1 MEAKKRSVALIQAES
16 DLVENFI
23 NKVGLTLDVFLFE
36 NGLKFYQWLQK
47 GGKIDAIVSAGGVN
61 SSSGISLNRQLK
73 SESEFAKIPFIILTN
88 KFGKD
93 LKMRLSKERVSEM
106 FSKDFNSE
114 EFLLRVNWLI
124 ENPITDKERKLSD
137 GHIRYKIPTSKRVF
151 DIAVALIAI
160 LILSPVFLLVT
171 MIIKLESRGPI
182 FYIAKRVGR
191 GYTIF
196 DFYKFRSMKVGAD
209 AQMKDL
215 AHLNQYKKNETESQ
229 DQTSEVVL
237 ENKENC
243 SVCSPKGEV
252 CQSYLYLKGNAVCE
266 KLYLYQKKMQDEGKF
281 IKFSNDPR
289 VTKIGK
295 FIRNTSIDELP
306 QLFNVLKGDMS
317 IVGNR
322 PLPLYEAE
330 KITLDEFNI
339 RFMAPAGI
347 TGLWQVTKRGTSEMS
362 ELERMQLDN
371 HYATNY
377 SLAGDIKIML
387 RTIPALMQKE
397 NV

>member
-1 MEAKKRSVALIQAES
+1 MEVKKRSVALIQADS
-16 DLVENFI
+16 DLVERVI
-23 NKVGLTLDVFLFE
+23 SKVGLNLDVYLFE

-47 GGKIDAIVSAGGVN
+47 GGKIDVIVSAGGVN
-61 SSSGISLNRQLK
+61 SSCGIALNKQLK
-73 SESEFAKIPFIILTN
+73 SEPEFRKIPFIILTN
-88 KFGKD
+88 KLSKE
-93 LKMRLSKERVSEM
+93 LKLRLSKERISEV
-106 FSKDFNSE
+106 FLKDFNPE
-114 EFLLRVNWLI
+114 DFLLRVNWLI
-124 ENPITDKERKLSD
+124 ENPVEEKESKLSD
-137 GHIRYKIPTSKRVF
+137 SHIRYKIPTSKRIF

-160 LILSPVFLLVT
+160 LLLSPVFLLVT
-171 MIIKLESRGPI
+171 LIIKLESRGPI

-196 DFYKFRSMKVGAD
+196 DFYKFRSMRVGAD

-215 AHLNQYKKNETESQ
+215 AHLNQYKKNESEAQ
-229 DQTSEVVL
+229 DQPKDEFI
-237 ENKENC
+237 ENKEHC
-243 SVCSPKGEV
+243 PVCSPEGV
-252 CQSYLYLKGNAVCE
+252 SCQSYLYLKGNPVCE
-266 KLYLYQKKMQDEGKF
+266 KLYLHQKKIQDEGKF

-330 KITLDEFNI
+330 KITLDEFNL

-371 HYATNY
+371 QYAANY

>member
-1 MEAKKRSVALIQAES
+1 MEEKKRSIALIQADA
-16 DLVENFI
+16 DLVEKFI
-23 NKVGLTLDVFLFE
+23 NKVGLSLDVYLFE
-36 NGLKFYQWLQK
+36 NGLRFYQWLQK
-47 GGKIDAIVSAGGVN
+47 GGQIDAVISAGGVY
-61 SSSGISLNRQLK
+61 SSSGITLNKQLK
-73 SESEFAKIPFIILTN
+73 SEPKFAGIPFIILTDRV
-88 KFGKD
+88 GKD
-93 LKMRLSKERVSEM
+93 LKIQLVKERVAET
-106 FSKDFNSE
+106 FIRDFVTE
-114 EFLLRVNWLI
+114 EFLLRINWLI
-124 ENPITDKERKLSD
+124 DNPISEKEQKLSD
-137 GHIRYKIPTSKRVF
+137 SHIRYKIPTSKRIF
-151 DIAVALIAI
+151 DIAVALMAI
-160 LILSPVFLLVT
+160 LVLSPLFLLVIL
-171 MIIKLESRGPI
+171 IIKIESRGPV
-182 FYIAKRVGR
+182 FYVAKRVGR
-191 GYTIF
+191 GYKIF
-196 DFYKFRSMKVGAD
+196 DFYKFRSMRVGAD

-215 AHLNQYKKNETESQ
+215 VHLNQYKKSENESK
-229 DQTSEVVL
+229 DPNSEPI
-237 ENKENC
+237 EKEYC
-243 SVCSPKGEV
+243 PVCSPEGTI
-252 CQSYLYLKGNAVCE
+252 CQSFLYLGGNPVCE
-266 KLYLYQKKMQDEGKF
+266 KLYLYQKKIQDEGKF

-330 KITLDEFNI
+330 KITIDEFNL

-371 HYATNY
+371 YYATNY